1 MTAFTTWGFFS
12 LVLRPLSAYSSID
25 ILFYRVFSCAILM
38 LLLVALFKRK
48 TLIQNAGL
56 FSALPAESKKS
67 IILINLSGSIFLCIN
82 WFAFIYVMNHIS
94 VKATSLAY
102 LVCPVLTALLAYF
115 ILKEKLSRLQW
126 ISLTLSISGCVLLSY
141 ENLTNMFFSMLVG
154 LSYACYL
161 VSQRRNAGFDKF
173 IVLTLH
179 IVISSLILLPF
190 YPSFSGPMP
199 AAFDFY
205 FYIEIIAVLYTI
217 IPLFLNLY
225 ALKGINSSTV
235 GMLLNINPMI
245 AFVLANVV
253 YHEQMSPL
261 QIIAYGIIFIAVIIF
276 NARQI
281 FGTSIKRVV
290 VAKSHFFK
298 KLRHPEA
305 I

>member
-173 IVLTLH
+173 IVLTLSSTSQNTM
-179 IVISSLILLPF
+179 ISLTGYKFSYIQMDRSLILK
-190 YPSFSGPMP
+190 S
-199 AAFDFY
+199 
-205 FYIEIIAVLYTI
+205 IIR
-217 IPLFLNLY
+217 
-225 ALKGINSSTV
+225 
-235 GMLLNINPMI
+235 
-245 AFVLANVV
+245 LAISLW
-253 YHEQMSPL
+253 EMR
-261 QIIAYGIIFIAVIIF
+261 FIMVDWD
-276 NARQI
+276 
-281 FGTSIKRVV
+281 
-290 VAKSHFFK
+290 
-298 KLRHPEA
+298 
-305 I
+305 